1 MTYYRAKLVSLKNG
15 LYENITTTTKEKA
28 AEPLLS
34 KVEDGESIEIEEV
47 SKQEYAHQELRKRA
61 NTMLLYVGNK
71 EFRQTANSIM
81 YLKSLGYTI
90 TKNS

>member
-15 LYENITTTTKEKA
+15 LYENIATTKEKA
-28 AEPLLS
+28 MEPLIS
-34 KVEDGESIEIEEV
+34 KVEDGERIELEEV

-61 NTMLLYVGNK
+61 NMMLLYTCDK

-81 YLKSLGYTI
+81 YLKSLGYNV